1 MNDRIKQARKALH
14 LTQQE
19 FADTLG
25 VKRSTVATYEVGK
38 STPSDAAVNLIC
50 KTFNVSEKWLR
61 TGTGEMFVP
70 APSNTLDALA
80 VEFNLSEFGRTVI
93 EKMVRLDDRQ
103 WNVISELVT
112 SIVADISAKE
122 NEPPDPDVDPE
133 DNEKEYNPDIEAR
146 VARYRKQLELE
157 ASTGIFEDSIQ
168 ARTG

>member
-1 MNDRIKQARKALH
+1 MNERIRKLRREFN

-19 FADTLG
+19 FADRLNI
-25 VKRSTVATYEVGK
+25 KRNTVATYEVGK

-80 VEFNLSEFGRTVI
+80 AEFSLSDFGRTVI

-122 NEPPDPDVDPE
+122 NEPPDVESE
-133 DNEKEYNPDIEAR
+133 DNEKGYNSDIEAR

-157 ASTGIFEDSIQ
+157 ASTGIFEDSIP
-168 ARTG
+168 AKTG